1 MQRPT
6 NREQIIR
13 TLRDQLPHLRERY
26 GVVRMA
32 LFGSFAKSTST
43 DTSDVDLLV
52 ELSRPLG
59 LEFVELADH
68 TEEILGRKADLAT
81 FETFSR
87 SLSLTRY
94 KLVAADVQR
103 TLTYV

>member
-1 MQRPT
+1 MQKPT
-6 NREQIIR
+6 NREQVIQS
-13 TLRDQLPHLRERY
+13 LRDQLPLLQERY

-32 LFGSFAKSTST
+32 LFGSFAKGTPT

-59 LEFVELADH
+59 LEFVELANDI
-68 TEEILGRKADLAT
+68 EEVLGRKADLAT
-81 FETFSR
+81 FETLSQSLR
-87 SLSLTRY
+87 STRRRP
-94 KLVAADVQR
+94 VAADVQR

>member
-1 MQRPT
+1 MQRST
-6 NREQIIR
+6 SREQVIQ
-13 TLRDQLPHLRERY
+13 TLREQLPHLRERY
-26 GVVRMA
+26 GVMRMA
-32 LFGSFAKSTST
+32 LFGSFAKATPT

-59 LEFVELADH
+59 LEFVELANH
-68 TEEILGRKADLAT
+68 IEEILGRKADLAT

-87 SLSLTRY
+87 SLSSTRY
-94 KLVAADVQR
+94 RPIATDVQR